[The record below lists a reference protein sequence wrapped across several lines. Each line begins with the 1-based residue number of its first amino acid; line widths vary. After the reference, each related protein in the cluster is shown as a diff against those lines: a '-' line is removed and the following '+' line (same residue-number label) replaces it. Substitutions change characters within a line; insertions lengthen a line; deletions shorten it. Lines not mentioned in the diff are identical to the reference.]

1 MTELSPAQI
10 CELADKIASRLAD
23 RMQTQSNLLDY
34 HQLANWIGVSIPHVE
49 RLKRQGKI
57 PFVEIGRRVLFDRAA
72 VLAALSQ
79 VSSLKT
85 DKTPISSEKCEV
97 VSE

>member
-1 MTELSPAQI
+1 MTELSPAQLAT
-10 CELADKIASRLAD
+10 LADAVASRLAE
-23 RMQTQSNLLDY
+23 RLQNQSSLLDY
-34 HQLANWIGVSIPHVE
+34 AALAKWLGVSIPHVE

-57 PFVEIGRRVLFDRAA
+57 PYVEIGRRVLFDRAA